1 MFSLFR
7 KEVAAFFSS
16 LIGYIAIIVFLLTCG
31 LFLWVF
37 PDTAILDY
45 GYAGLDNLFALAP
58 WVFTFLIPAITM
70 RSFSE
75 EFRAGTMELLATRPI
90 SNWQIIGGKY
100 LAALFLV
107 LCALLPTFTYV
118 ITIYQLGAPP
128 GNLDTGAI
136 MGSYI
141 GLFLLGAAFTAIG
154 IFASSLTNNQ
164 IVAFLLSVFLCFF
177 CYTAFDYLSKLDL
190 FYAKADS
197 LVEWLGIN
205 AHYTAISRG
214 VIDTRDLVYFGS
226 FIALF
231 LLLTRLVLE
240 RQR

>member
-45 GYAGLDNLFALAP
+45 GYSGLDNLFALAP

-141 GLFLLGAAFTAIG
+141 GLFLLGASFTAIG
-154 IFASSLTNNQ
+154 IFASSLTSNQ

-205 AHYTAISRG
+205 AHYAAISRG

>member
-141 GLFLLGAAFTAIG
+141 GLFLLGASFTAIG
-154 IFASSLTNNQ
+154 IFASSLTSNQ

-205 AHYTAISRG
+205 AHYAAISRG

>member
-45 GYAGLDNLFALAP
+45 GAP

-141 GLFLLGAAFTAIG
+141 GLFLLGASFTAIG
-154 IFASSLTNNQ
+154 IFASSLTSNQ

-205 AHYTAISRG
+205 AHYAAISRG

>member
-16 LIGYIAIIVFLLTCG
+16 LIGYIAMIVFLLTCG

>member
-118 ITIYQLGAPP
+118 ITVYQLGAPP

-141 GLFLLGAAFTAIG
+141 GLFLLGASFTAIG
-154 IFASSLTNNQ
+154 IFASSLTSNQ